1 MLVAQV
7 ITDIA
12 HVSML
17 VVRVITD
24 IAHSNMLVVQVR
36 FLLFCYYFII
46 V

>member
-1 MLVAQV
+1 MLLARV